1 MVVRVAQVKCY
12 SCGRVCGEVKGEDLY
27 GLRLQDMY
35 VPKYAGPSG
44 AAAAEVWY
52 TLTSLSGPTQRR
64 WRLWMTWRQRRY
76 SVLVKDGVHTFVLK
90 PGWN

>member
-35 VPKYAGPSG
+35 VPKYAGRCGPAEGDPFRCSCCG
-44 AAAAEVWY
+44 GLVYMDQPFSAGPGEVQAVDDTRQTAAV
-52 TLTSLSGPTQRR
+52 
-64 WRLWMTWRQRRY
+64 
-76 SVLVKDGVHTFVLK
+76 
-90 PGWN
+90 